1 MDAFYLL
8 MYAVGFA
15 AFGRSPLFFFA
26 LIPFAVSVALPDS
39 FFHGLSVVFAF
50 CAIASLYLAF
60 SVAAFLMATKV
71 IGLALLSMAG
81 YCFIF
86 AIDGWVNSNVETWIY
101 INHEAIVAVL
111 HFLIILSTSKRLSSM
126 VGNAADTCVRRVR
139 DLSGSLAFRVRLPW
153 GKSQK
158 GNKA

>member
-1 MDAFYLL
+1 
-8 MYAVGFA
+8 MYVAGFA
-15 AFGRSPLFFFA
+15 VLGRGLTFLYA
-26 LIPFAVSVALPDS
+26 LVPFTVAATLPDS
-39 FFHGLSVVFAF
+39 FFIGLGVPFAF
-50 CAIASLYLAF
+50 CAIAFLYLAF
-60 SVAAFLMATKV
+60 SVASLFRATKTLAVTLTLMAC
-71 IGLALLSMAG
+71 

-139 DLSGSLAFRVRLPW
+139 NSSGSLAFRVRLPW
-153 GKSQK
+153 GKGTK
-158 GNKA
+158 GAKRCRT

>member
-1 MDAFYLL
+1 

-39 FFHGLSVVFAF
+39 FFHGLGVVFAF

-60 SVAAFLMATKV
+60 SVAAFLMATKT
-71 IGLALLSMAG
+71 IGLALLAMAG

-86 AIDGWVNSNVETWIY
+86 AVDGWVNSNVETWVY
-101 INHEAIVAVL
+101 INHEIIIAVL
-111 HFLIILSTSKRLSSM
+111 HLFIILSNSKRLSSM
-126 VGNAADTCVRRVR
+126 VGNAADSCVRWLRNVSR
-139 DLSGSLAFRVRLPW
+139 STIIHSRLPW